1 MSLPYPN
8 FNPVAVAIPTP
19 WFSLPIRWYALAY
32 IVSILGAWRYAQR
45 LLRKPEL
52 WGDRVPLT
60 SIQLDDLILWAT
72 FGIILGG
79 RLGFMLFYS
88 PSTFFTD
95 PIQIIKTWEGG
106 MSFHGGFLGVVIAIS
121 LFAWRRKI
129 SLIRLGDLAAPCAP
143 IGLGIVRIANFVN
156 GELWGRTTTLPW
168 GMVFPRAGD
177 LPRHPSQL
185 YEAGLEGGVMFL
197 ILRLATHRFGALRRP
212 GLTTGLFLAL
222 YGLFRFTVEHVRE
235 PDVGM
240 PDFPFGLTM
249 GMILS
254 LPMLFI
260 GAVVV
265 ASTLQR
271 PAIPLATPTDEMKSD
286 A

>member
-129 SLIRLGDLAAPCAP
+129 NLIRLGDLAAPGAT
-143 IGLGIVRIANFVN
+143 IGLGLGRIANFVN
-156 GELWGRTTTLPW
+156 GELFGRATDVPW
-168 GMVFPRAGD
+168 AMIFPRGGD
-177 LPRHPSQL
+177 VPRHPSQL
-185 YEAGLEGGVMFL
+185 YEAGLEGLLLFAIMML
-197 ILRLATHRFGALRRP
+197 LARQPKIRARP
-212 GLTTGLFLAL
+212 GFLS
-222 YGLFRFTVEHVRE
+222 G
-235 PDVGM
+235 
-240 PDFPFGLTM
+240 
-249 GMILS
+249 S
-254 LPMLFI
+254 W
-260 GAVVV
+260 
-265 ASTLQR
+265 
-271 PAIPLATPTDEMKSD
+271 D
-286 A
+286 AARSVD

>member
-1 MSLPYPN
+1 MSLPFPN
-8 FNPVAVAIPTP
+8 FNPVAVSIPTP

-32 IVSILGAWRYAQR
+32 IVSILGAWLYAQR
-45 LLRKPEL
+45 LLRKPQL
-52 WGDRVPLT
+52 WGDRAPLT

-79 RLGFMLFYS
+79 RLGYMLFYS

-129 SLIRLGDLAAPCAP
+129 NLIRLGDLAAPGAT
-143 IGLGIVRIANFVN
+143 IGLGLGRIANFVN
-156 GELWGRTTTLPW
+156 GELWGRTTTVPW

-222 YGLFRFTVEHVRE
+222 YGLFRFAVEHVRE

>member
-88 PSTFFTD
+88 PSTFFND